1 MHGMMSD
8 EEVLEQIRESLAELF
23 DLEPER
29 IQLET
34 RLSEDLEIDSIDS
47 VDLLDRLKRRTG
59 CKFAAEDFRTVRTV
73 GDLVAVV
80 QKLVPA

>member
-1 MHGMMSD
+1 MLTSD
-8 EEVLEQIRESLAELF
+8 EVLAQIRETLAELF
-23 DLEPER
+23 DIEPER
-29 IQLET
+29 IRPET
-34 RLSEDLEIDSIDS
+34 RLYDDLEIDSIDA

-73 GDLVAVV
+73 GDLVNVVV